1 MSADA
6 DELPEQRVVLVV
18 DDEPALVEILSTY
31 LRDEG
36 FRVIAAGDGRAAIA
50 VARTERPDIV
60 LLDLNLPLVSGVEA
74 FRAIRARSNVPVIM
88 LTSRVNEVDRIVGLE
103 LGADDYVTKPFSPRE
118 VVARVKAVLRR
129 ARASGAS
136 PAGDHD
142 VQRIGPIEI
151 DRSAHEVRRC
161 GANVELTPTEFRVFE
176 TLAANL
182 GHALTREQILERIS
196 TDGDIYDRT
205 LDRHVANLRHKI
217 EEEPGRPK
225 LVLTVVGVGYKLVDP
240 ARSITR

>member
-1 MSADA
+1 MSVAI
-6 DELPEQRVVLVV
+6 DEFPEERVVLVV
-18 DDEPALVEILSTY
+18 DDEPALVEILSAY

-36 FRVIAAGDGRAAIA
+36 FRVVEAADGRAAIA
-50 VARTERPDIV
+50 VARAENPDII
-60 LLDLNLPLVSGVEA
+60 LLDLNLPLLSGVEA

-103 LGADDYVTKPFSPRE
+103 LGADDYVSKPFSPRE

-129 ARASGAS
+129 AR
-136 PAGDHD
+136 PAGAPFGADRD

-151 DRSAHEVRRC
+151 DRSAHEVRRR
-161 GANVELTPTEFRVFE
+161 GVNVELTPTEFRVFE
-176 TLAANL
+176 TLAANV
-182 GHALTREQILERIS
+182 GHALTREQILEHIS

-217 EEEPGRPK
+217 EDEPGRPR

-240 ARSITR
+240 ARNFAR

>member
-1 MSADA
+1 MSAAA
-6 DELPEQRVVLVV
+6 DELPEERVVLVV
-18 DDEPALVEILSTY
+18 DDEPALVEVLSAY

-36 FRVIAAGDGRAAIA
+36 FRVVEAADGRAAVA
-50 VARTERPDIV
+50 VARAENPDII

-74 FRAIRARSNVPVIM
+74 FREIRARSNVPVIM

-103 LGADDYVTKPFSPRE
+103 LGADDYVSKPFSPRE

-129 ARASGAS
+129 AR
-136 PAGDHD
+136 PARAPLAGERD

-151 DRSAHEVRRC
+151 DRSAHEVRRR
-161 GANVELTPTEFRVFE
+161 GVDVELTPTEFRVFE
-176 TLAANL
+176 TLAANV

-217 EEEPGRPK
+217 EDEPGRPR

-240 ARSITR
+240 ARNAGR